1 MINSRFVMHDLIRS
15 LNSLIWREFTK
26 TALPIILLVTVDALI
41 QVSSVLQ
48 PLIWVANYAK

>member
-48 PLIWVANYAK
+48 PLNWVANYAK